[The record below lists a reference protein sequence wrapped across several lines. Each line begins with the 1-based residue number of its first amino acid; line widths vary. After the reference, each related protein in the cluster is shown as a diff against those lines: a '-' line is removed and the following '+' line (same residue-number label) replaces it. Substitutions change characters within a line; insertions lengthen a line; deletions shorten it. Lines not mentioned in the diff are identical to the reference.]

1 MVRIEALSFCYNPQK
16 PVFEQFSLHLPPGN
30 IYGLLGK
37 NGAGKSTLLRI
48 MSGLLFPT
56 SGKIEVAG
64 FTPKDRFPQFL
75 REIYMIT
82 EESHLPSMKV
92 KEFADLYSPFYPRFN
107 EVLFE
112 EYIKEFQ
119 LHPDEHLSSMSHG
132 QKKKFLLSFG
142 LATDCKFL
150 IMDEPTNGLDIPSK
164 SQFRKVVARAI
175 HEERTFII
183 STHQVR
189 DMENLIDPIIILDE
203 GKIIFFHDYEQIS
216 RALTISRQSHAPDES
231 VLYSESYLGAYT
243 VVKENTDEE
252 ETKMNL
258 EILFNAVTSNQ
269 DQITQIFNKKKDERK
284 QLF

>member
-1 MVRIEALSFCYNPQK
+1 MVRIEALSFSYSQKK
-16 PVFEQFSLHLPPGN
+16 PVFDQFSLVLPSGS

-56 SGKIEVAG
+56 AGKVEVFG
-64 FTPKDRFPQFL
+64 FVPRERFPQFL
-75 REIYMIT
+75 REIYLIP
-82 EESHLPSMKV
+82 EETHLPAMPIRT
-92 KEFADLYSPFYPRFN
+92 FADLHAPFYPRFN

-119 LHPDEHLSSMSHG
+119 LHLDENLSHMSHG

-142 LATDCKFL
+142 LATDCKLL

-164 SQFRKVVARAI
+164 SQFRKVVASAI

-216 RALTISRQSHAPDES
+216 RKLTISRQSHAPDKN

-243 VVKENTDEE
+243 VVKENTDQE

-258 EILFNAVTSNQ
+258 EILFNTVTSNQ
-269 DQITQIFNKKKDERK
+269 VRVNEIFNKSAK
-284 QLF
+284 